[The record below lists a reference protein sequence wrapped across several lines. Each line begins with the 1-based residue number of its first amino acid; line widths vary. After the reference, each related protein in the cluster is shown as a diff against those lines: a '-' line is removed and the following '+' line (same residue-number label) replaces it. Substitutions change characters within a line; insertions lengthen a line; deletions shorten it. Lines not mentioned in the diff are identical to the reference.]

1 MTKQDIGVSVILAFI
16 VLSLRVSALSVNAGT
31 PATVSHGLETRQNG
45 SSPAAADLYGIGIRI
60 GIYLQ
65 SVGML
70 MSLVRQGRG
79 SYKLAVSANTI
90 AVLISWTIL
99 ARRKTFSPC
108 EAWLVLSILG
118 VLFFPAGATLCNVAN
133 TAGEG
138 IGIFLVVVSSM
149 WLFISILW
157 LFVSLIYRLPQLGT
171 TNTAWIFVP
180 VPLDGWFRVLM
191 LVAASLFLL
200 SSVLTAFGATLLIH
214 EAMKCWYTG
223 EDSDD
228 DLDSRLRNMRKDVL
242 RSSRWIL
249 CALEPKA
256 APWVLRW
263 RLGVDR
269 PIEAPHFYKIALC
282 SFRWV
287 LCGLGLFFWIFGI
300 VSCEKIIRWNALEP
314 ETDLSKPGQT
324 IPLVIGIFTTVD
336 GIGSLLNG
344 PRAW

>member
-1 MTKQDIGVSVILAFI
+1 MTKQGVSVILAFV
-16 VLSLRVSALSVNAGT
+16 VLSLHVSALSLNSGT
-31 PATVSHGLETRQNG
+31 PATVSHALETRQNG
-45 SSPAAADLYGIGIRI
+45 NSPAAADLYGIGIRI

-65 SVGML
+65 SIGML

-99 ARRKTFSPC
+99 ARRKAFSPC
-108 EAWLVLSILG
+108 EAWLVLSIIGL
-118 VLFFPAGATLCNVAN
+118 LFFPAGASLCNVEKIV
-133 TAGEG
+133 GEG
-138 IGIFLVVVSSM
+138 IGIFIVVVSST

-157 LFVSLIYRLPQLGT
+157 LFISLMYRLPQLGT

-191 LVAASLFLL
+191 LVVASLFLL
-200 SSVLTAFGATLLIH
+200 SSVLTAVGATLLIH
-214 EAMKCWYTG
+214 QAMECWYTG
-223 EDSDD
+223 EDTDH
-228 DLDSRLRNMRKDVL
+228 DLDSRLRNMKKDVL
-242 RSSRWIL
+242 RFSRWIS
-249 CALEPKA
+249 CGLESKG

-263 RLGVDR
+263 TRGADKLIG
-269 PIEAPHFYKIALC
+269 PLHFYKIATC

-314 ETDLSKPGQT
+314 EMDLSKPGQT